1 MIESAEALLDE
12 EKADNDKGITYDDL
26 KSFVKNKYRIKPSSI
41 RQIKNT
47 ITALCP
53 SLIWGGGTAG
63 LSSAKLSTQNDPA
76 LMSVNMIRAGKSDE
90 TSGKDGI
97 PMQILPTELQVDMM
111 GCPYVS
117 FGQQYFVD
125 FGTNS
130 TADNFYG
137 VCGVDHT
144 ITAGEFKTSV
154 KMINMQAYGRYRSPF
169 DNLADLA
176 IAAHLAKKK
185 KK

>member
-1 MIESAEALLDE
+1 
-12 EKADNDKGITYDDL
+12 
-26 KSFVKNKYRIKPSSI
+26 
-41 RQIKNT
+41 
-47 ITALCP
+47 
-53 SLIWGGGTAG
+53 
-63 LSSAKLSTQNDPA
+63 
-76 LMSVNMIRAGKSDE
+76 MIRAGKSDE